1 MTSSVYSKLA
11 SRLSTMDGFPG
22 WSDKMSENYFG
33 DLQAVPDDIGQ
44 CMVKGVGQRFDE
56 RPSAKNLLDWARSLG
71 PQRTF
76 DIKQLDAPAYRP
88 GSNRTLG
95 CAALGAIAKNGITEK
110 TKVPESARAVIRALE
125 ERHRAES
132 QRGHASLNPLLPTG
146 DFGLEY
152 HWLDGKTERFPAR
165 HSEQEALRRRDEVCR
180 KYSHFTC
187 RVYQKISA

>member
-76 DIKQLDAPAYRP
+76 DIKQLDAPAYRS
-88 GSNRTLG
+88 GGTRTLG

-110 TKVPESARAVIRALE
+110 VSVPESARAIIRALE
-125 ERHRAES
+125 ERPRAES
-132 QRGHASLNPLLPTG
+132 QHDHASVLVLLTG

-165 HSEQEALRRRDEVCR
+165 HSEQEALRRRDEACL